1 MGSGHLTFFLLILFQ
16 VGHCQISDTTIE
28 VGNRQR
34 PAQIFQLASQRYVYP
49 KPGALTFIASI
60 PKTFTGVFKESFQRK
75 SITPWVWI
83 AGSTLALWAVDQ
95 EIANKTQ
102 QFSRYIHL
110 DYSRKYVDVIG
121 FYLGKKKID
130 IYQAPDNLNTGIYT
144 VGEGMPAL
152 LLGAGLLV
160 HGFVKND
167 YRSLSTASQ
176 LMQGL
181 IAVGITT
188 QLLKR
193 MTGRES
199 PFVATQ
205 DRGKWRPFPN
215 LISYQN
221 SVSHYD
227 AFPSGH
233 MATMMATTVI
243 LAHNYP
249 EKKWI
254 RPVGYSL
261 MSIVGLAM
269 INNGVHW
276 ASDYPLAI
284 GIGYVFGKVT
294 VNMNRWIQ
302 HDEKRKR

>member
-1 MGSGHLTFFLLILFQ
+1 MCSVHLTFLFLFIFQ
-16 VGHCQISDTTIE
+16 VGFCQVSDTITIIN
-28 VGNRQR
+28 NRER
-34 PAQIFQLASQRYVYP
+34 LAQIFQIETKQYVYP
-49 KPGALTFIASI
+49 KPRPLTFASSI
-60 PKTFTGVFKESFQRK
+60 PKTFHGVFKESFQRK
-75 SITPWVWI
+75 SIKSWIWI
-83 AGSTLALWAVDQ
+83 AGSTLVLWAVDQ
-95 EIANKTQ
+95 ELANRTQ
-102 QFSRYIHL
+102 QFSRYINL
-110 DYSRKYVDVIG
+110 DNSRKYVDVIG
-121 FYLGKKKID
+121 FNLNKKRIN
-130 IYQAPDNLNTGIYT
+130 IYQAPDNFNTAIYT
-144 VGEGMPAL
+144 VGEGMPAVL
-152 LLGAGLLV
+152 LSAGLLV
-160 HGFVKND
+160 HGLVKND

-193 MTGRES
+193 ITGRES

-205 DRGKWRPFPN
+205 DRGQWNPFPS
-215 LISYQN
+215 LITYQKN
-221 SVSHYD
+221 VPHYD

-233 MATMMATTVI
+233 MATMMTTTII

-254 RPVGYSL
+254 RPVGYSI

-294 VNMNRWIQ
+294 VNMNRWIR
-302 HDEKRKR
+302 HDETRKP